1 MPSQVLSNREQITRE
16 WLTQVLLRSGALTSG
31 EVAGVEINAN
41 DRPLSSIYKLRIVYS
56 EKSDG
61 AKPTHL
67 FLKTV
72 NADQD
77 DEFFGPSEVDY
88 YVRDYV
94 GVDCAPLIRCYDGV
108 FSAEQRR
115 YHLLLD
121 DLSDSHVETTTKT
134 PTLAYGLALAEALA
148 CLHAHW
154 WGAERIAQSGD
165 RLPSAAQIDR
175 FVAIA
180 RPGAG
185 HIVAAMPDQL
195 QPHWPAAL
203 AELLERH
210 PPAMIAR
217 TADPNGFALI
227 HGDVNRTN
235 VLVPRVG
242 DQPLYIIDRQPFD
255 WSLTVWLAVYDLA
268 YALVLDWAPEQRR
281 RQEIEILHHYHD
293 QLVARGIRDY
303 PWERLLDDY
312 RLSVAICV
320 YVAIEWCRGGI
331 NHEWAHIWWPK
342 LQKSLTACD
351 ELNCRELWT

>member
-1 MPSQVLSNREQITRE
+1 MSDDVITAREQVTTA
-16 WLTQVLLRSGALTSG
+16 WLTSVLTRSGALRQGRVESFDLA
-31 EVAGVEINAN
+31 AG
-41 DRPLSSIYKLRIVYS
+41 DRVLSSIYRLRLVYS
-56 EKSDG
+56 EDSGGD
-61 AKPTHL
+61 KPTHL

-77 DEFFGPSEVDY
+77 DELFGPSEVTY
-88 YVRDYV
+88 YVRDYI

-108 FSAEQRR
+108 FSAEQQR

-121 DLSDSHVETTTKT
+121 DLSDSHVESGTKT
-134 PTLAYGLALAEALA
+134 PTLAYGLELAEALA

-210 PPAMIAR
+210 PRAMAAR
-217 TADPNGFALI
+217 TADDNGFALI

-242 DQPLYIIDRQPFD
+242 DRPLYIIDRQPFD

-303 PWERLLDDY
+303 PWERLFDDY

-331 NHEWAHIWWPK
+331 NHEWDHIWLPK
-342 LQKSLTACD
+342 LKKSLTACD
-351 ELNCRELWT
+351 DLNCRALWT